1 MTNVTISEFGM
12 RQVEKNGQVVIS
24 YCNHKTT
31 SQGLAQLMVTKD
43 GEELLMFYLE
53 KVDVKITPATDVPTR
68 QFVLFFNGN
77 LHL

>member
-12 RQVEKNGQVVIS
+12 RQVVIS
-24 YCNHKTT
+24 YCNHKTA

-53 KVDVKITPATDVPTR
+53 KVDVKITPTTGVPTR